1 MNVYSK
7 LAKARVELQ
16 NKPLKKSGKNK
27 HLNFNYYELDDFL
40 PTINTINESIGL
52 LPVFSIGLNGATL
65 TVYDTDGDTF
75 ITFTSPVAHAKL
87 QGNASDIQEL
97 GSQHTY
103 MRRYMYLLAY
113 EITENDTLDPS
124 IGQTPTPTPTAPKST
139 KEPAKMAPKAPTLI
153 TPQQAA
159 DFVAK
164 ATEHDKPVQPILD
177 YLKLAKL
184 EDMTIEQYNAILAKW
199 SK

>member
-16 NKPLKKSGKNK
+16 NKPLKKSGKNA
-27 HLNFNYYELDDFL
+27 HLKFDYYELDDFL
-40 PTINTINESIGL
+40 PTINVINEAIGL
-52 LPVFSIGLNGATL
+52 LPVFSISDIGAVL
-65 TVYDTDGDTF
+65 TIHNTDGTDWVEF
-75 ITFTSPVAHAKL
+75 CSPVAHAKL
-87 QGNASDIQEL
+87 QGNASAIQEL

-113 EITENDTLDPS
+113 EITEHDTLDPS
-124 IGQTPTPTPTAPKST
+124 IGQTPTTTPIAPKSP
-139 KEPAKMAPKAPTLI
+139 KEPVKTTHKAPTLI

-164 ATEHDKPVQPILD
+164 AAEHEKPIQPILD
-177 YLKLAKL
+177 YLKISKL
-184 EDMTIEQYNAILAKW
+184 EDMTTDQFNAILSKW